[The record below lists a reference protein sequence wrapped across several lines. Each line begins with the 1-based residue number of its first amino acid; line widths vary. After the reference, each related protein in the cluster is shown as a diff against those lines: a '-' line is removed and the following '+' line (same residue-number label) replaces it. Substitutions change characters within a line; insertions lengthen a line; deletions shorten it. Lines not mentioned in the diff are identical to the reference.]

1 MSLIACC
8 NGQQVLRNTCGIPA
22 NAKVNAA
29 GLARLAQTSR
39 QMPRDLRDL
48 RKRLGKYLE
57 TCAACANAKANA
69 ARLAGVPANAK
80 VNAARLAGVPAN
92 TQKFFEALAT
102 VL

>member
-1 MSLIACC
+1 M
-8 NGQQVLRNTCGIPA
+8 
-22 NAKVNAA
+22 
-29 GLARLAQTSR
+29 
-39 QMPRDLRDL
+39 
-48 RKRLGKYLE
+48 RKRLGKYRG

-69 ARLAGVPANAK
+69 GRLAGVPANAK